1 MKPYPL
7 SLEPEA
13 EADLLEAYGWYE
25 RQRSGLG
32 VEFME
37 CVEDALQV
45 ISRQPLHYAAG
56 YRDVRQKLIQR
67 FPYVVAF
74 LVEQETVSVVAVFHG
89 SRDPGAWRMRLK

>member
-1 MKPYPL
+1 M
-7 SLEPEA
+7 SMA
-13 EADLLEAYGWYE
+13 AW
-25 RQRSGLG
+25 QRPFRYDQFS
-32 VEFME
+32 
-37 CVEDALQV
+37 ALV
-45 ISRQPLHYAAG
+45 G